1 MKLRIKALIDNIALL
16 EKEMNRNFERFK
28 LFVTNNPNL
37 TEEQKKA
44 ILG

>member
-37 TEEQKKA
+37 TEE
-44 ILG
+44 